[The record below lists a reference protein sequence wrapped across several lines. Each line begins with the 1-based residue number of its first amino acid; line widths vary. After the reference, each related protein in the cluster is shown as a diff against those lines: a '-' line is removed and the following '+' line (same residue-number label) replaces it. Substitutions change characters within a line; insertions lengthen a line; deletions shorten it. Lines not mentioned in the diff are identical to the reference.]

1 MLSAL
6 KQPEITGSKQL
17 EGEKKEKIKK
27 ETDLLQ
33 QLKDLE
39 LSLLHIH
46 RKQVAYQKSVQI
58 YLLVKPDGMF

>member
-1 MLSAL
+1 M
-6 KQPEITGSKQL
+6 
-17 EGEKKEKIKK
+17 EKILK

>member
-17 EGEKKEKIKK
+17 EEEKQRKFKK

-33 QLKDLE
+33 ELKDLE
-39 LSLLHIH
+39 LSLLNIH

-58 YLLVKPDGMF
+58 YLLVKPD

>member
-39 LSLLHIH
+39 LSLLNIH

-58 YLLVKPDGMF
+58 YLLVEPDRVF